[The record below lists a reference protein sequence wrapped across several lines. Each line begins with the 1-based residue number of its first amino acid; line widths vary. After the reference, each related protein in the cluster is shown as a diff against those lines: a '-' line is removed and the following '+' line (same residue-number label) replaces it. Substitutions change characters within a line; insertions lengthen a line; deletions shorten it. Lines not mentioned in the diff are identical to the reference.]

1 MWDEE
6 LTQYVYVYVDAFSWL
21 LILIE
26 LYLWYRC
33 GIIKRILRWS
43 SSIEKKNHRESKR
56 KLQSEAEFKFTV
68 ISHRSRHELSD
79 CSLFVIN
86 KKKSI

>member
-56 KLQSEAEFKFTV
+56 K
-68 ISHRSRHELSD
+68 
-79 CSLFVIN
+79 
-86 KKKSI
+86 